1 MSMKM
6 KKDNRKYEA
15 HRIAKS
21 GKKKQTK
28 HVAGLVGNEVDY
40 STYHMNMKERLAGF
54 GIGFV
59 IGMAIVY
66 MVTHTAAI
74 SACAGVIGGL
84 LMQKPYKNR
93 CMDKRKKELLFE
105 FRDLME
111 SLVSSYSAGSNPMEA
126 FGAAYED
133 MVNLYGA
140 ESTIAR
146 EVHSINTGLANG
158 FTITALLSNFAE
170 RSGLE
175 DIQNFADVFSICYQ
189 RGGDMRK
196 VLFDTR
202 MVIGEKIEMEQEMKV
217 QLRSNMNELKILI
230 IVPVIIDFMTHMNV
244 ASSAGGGMGARFV
257 AVVLFALAYGLGRY
271 SIQKSEK
278 AM

>member
-40 STYHMNMKERLAGF
+40 STYHMNMKEHLAGF

-74 SACAGVIGGL
+74 SACAGAIGGL

-93 CMDKRKKELLFE
+93 CMDKRKKELLSE

-230 IVPVIIDFMTHMNV
+230 IVPVIIDFMTQMNV

>member
-158 FTITALLSNFAE
+158 FSASVELRRTLRAGGYPELCGCIQYLLS
-170 RSGLE
+170 
-175 DIQNFADVFSICYQ
+175 
-189 RGGDMRK
+189 
-196 VLFDTR
+196 
-202 MVIGEKIEMEQEMKV
+202 
-217 QLRSNMNELKILI
+217 
-230 IVPVIIDFMTHMNV
+230 
-244 ASSAGGGMGARFV
+244 AGR
-257 AVVLFALAYGLGRY
+257 
-271 SIQKSEK
+271 
-278 AM
+278 